1 LFFVQAEHLTRRQ
14 RSLIVPPGD
23 LICATVTLIT
33 VPTSLTF
40 PHLRLS
46 DPRGTLI
53 VVPSDLIRATVR
65 LITVPT
71 SLTCSL
77 LQLIAAPRTS
87 GTPRTFRTFA
97 PGTLGT
103 TKC

>member
-1 LFFVQAEHLTRRQ
+1 MQAEHLTRRQ

-53 VVPSDLIRATVR
+53 VVPSDLICATVM
-65 LITVPT
+65 LISVRT
-71 SLTCSL
+71 SLIVSPR
-77 LQLIAAPRTS
+77 QLIA
-87 GTPRTFRTFA
+87 TPRQLIA
-97 PGTLGT
+97 M
-103 TKC
+103 